1 MLLCSLEWRAK
12 YGNPPASA
20 SAYPPRH
27 GNGVNGHAGERIE
40 QREDGLPNG
49 SADIFE
55 INVNPVRADL
65 GKSLCKV
72 RRAVVDDRIEVQ
84 FLRHLTAFV
93 GASGDPDGLVSC
105 PRNTRYFAGGQL
117 AVFQGASE
125 APISESYGS
134 SEQREKTA
142 GVGGESG
149 HAENAESGRYR
160 RQRRIELAQSRTVES
175 GVRPPSR
182 LCQYDIPFDI
192 PG

>member
-93 GASGDPDGLVSC
+93 GGLRRSRRLSVLS
-105 PRNTRYFAGGQL
+105 PKYE
-117 AVFQGASE
+117 VFCRRSVGCFSR
-125 APISESYGS
+125 
-134 SEQREKTA
+134 RERSA
-142 GVGGESG
+142 
-149 HAENAESGRYR
+149 H
-160 RQRRIELAQSRTVES
+160 I
-175 GVRPPSR
+175 
-182 LCQYDIPFDI
+182 
-192 PG
+192 